1 MSSSGMAGKIRSCRD
16 DDEFDLGGYSR
27 QKCFDLVKE
36 AFTEPLELP
45 KMIKLTFVAGA
56 GKLSRQ
62 KYGDDLV
69 KDFCQALDSIGFD
82 TDQGAVADMSA
93 CAKYKYQHDTGKNLK
108 FVHVFPRVVAPAAEE
123 GEEEEGEDGAPA
135 QGGQRAPEDVLVV
148 CELDDFRRMVSTHVV
163 SYSTKKRL
171 LDIIRERL
179 ARLDEA
185 EQKLIA
191 REVLDSDLQKLYDT
205 LDANGLKEKMKVMAT
220 EMQASIDNA
229 ELTSDERTQVLEQ
242 LDDKLSALQE
252 QLSKAEAEGK
262 AKTQAKLEEAKAK
275 LLATKVA
282 VSDAK
287 PAPMVPIKYAT
298 DLQRLHKR
306 LTGLT
311 RLEKENSGKFTLD
324 QLKALGER
332 PEMEEAKAE
341 MMRRSRMWFES
352 DKEFDARLK
361 HCLSQAPPPAKKA
374 AGGSS
379 GYPAANK
386 SDGFQT
392 VKRR

>member
-1 MSSSGMAGKIRSCRD
+1 MAGKIRACRD
-16 DDEFDLGGYSR
+16 DDEFDLAGYGR

-45 KMIKLTFVAGA
+45 KMIKFTFVAGA
-56 GKLSRQ
+56 GKLARQ

-108 FVHVFPRVVAPAAEE
+108 FVHVFPRVVAPAVEE

-135 QGGQRAPEDVLVV
+135 QGQRAPEDVLVV
-148 CELDDFRRMVSTHVV
+148 CELDDFRRMVATHVV

-179 ARLDEA
+179 AKLDEA

-205 LDANGLKEKMKVMAT
+205 LDAGGLKEKMKVMAT
-220 EMQASIDNA
+220 EMQASIDNG
-229 ELTSDERTQVLEQ
+229 ELTGDERTQVLEQ
-242 LDDKLSALQE
+242 LDGKLSALQE
-252 QLSKAEAEGK
+252 QLAKAEAEGK
-262 AKTQAKLEEAKAK
+262 PKAKAKLEEAKEK
-275 LLATKVA
+275 LTATKVA

-287 PAPMVPIKYAT
+287 SAPMLPLKYAA

-306 LTGLT
+306 LAGLA
-311 RLEKENSGKFTLD
+311 RLEKENSGKFTID
-324 QLKALGER
+324 QLKAIGER
-332 PEMEEAKAE
+332 PEMEEAKLE

-361 HCLSQAPPPAKKA
+361 HCLSQAAPPAKKA
-374 AGGSS
+374 GGGSS